1 MATTLDSDPQGFV
14 RSLFE
19 EQKPEAR
26 GAMPRQQQNGV
37 LGAMPRQQQNGVLGA
52 MPRQQN
58 EVLGAM
64 PRHTK
69 IDIATG
75 ACTRQRAHT
84 DMDGKNDNVFIG
96 ARTKQRTRV
105 STNTKML
112 KLEICEKLLAL
123 YSHGSRIDKKREYV
137 LLLASCMI
145 DWYSILRE
153 RTSRSWTRKVKNLFE
168 CFVSDKSGDVTRNQ
182 QLTWKLDICGRGSGA
197 LRLRSRDRVHLG
209 VRQGGTP
216 PPYRIHFYLQIC
228 SDLWVCTSCAHKPSG

>member
-19 EQKPEAR
+19 EQKPE
-26 GAMPRQQQNGV
+26 V
-37 LGAMPRQQQNGVLGA
+37 LGAMPRQQNGVLGA

-58 EVLGAM
+58 EYIKNNTK
-64 PRHTK
+64 RDNTK

-75 ACTRQRAHT
+75 A
-84 DMDGKNDNVFIG
+84 
-96 ARTKQRTRV
+96 RTKQRTRA

-145 DWYSILRE
+145 DWYSIFLRE
-153 RTSRSWTRKVKNLFE
+153 RTSRS
-168 CFVSDKSGDVTRNQ
+168 
-182 QLTWKLDICGRGSGA
+182 
-197 LRLRSRDRVHLG
+197 
-209 VRQGGTP
+209 
-216 PPYRIHFYLQIC
+216 
-228 SDLWVCTSCAHKPSG
+228 